1 MAIPANSPK
10 AVSSS
15 MAILWGKSVKDA
27 ALGNR
32 AMTTLPNQRI
42 QFPA

>member
-1 MAIPANSPK
+1 LFQI
-10 AVSSS
+10 
-15 MAILWGKSVKDA
+15 ILDLCTPHIGGKSFKDA